1 MSGIRFRRA
10 VVVGTCG
17 MAALASITSG
27 AAAASRSSERVR
39 AARVRVD
46 PTEGAPLTTIRVAAR
61 GFGAFE
67 RVQFVFIDSERG
79 TERILTKL
87 SDQNGS
93 VSGETEVPPDATV
106 GPQRVGAR
114 GLTTGLHASTPFTV
128 T

>member
-1 MSGIRFRRA
+1 MSGKRLRKA
-10 VVVGTCG
+10 VVVGTLG
-17 MAALASITSG
+17 IAVLASATV
-27 AAAASRSSERVR
+27 AAEGASRSPGGGRG
-39 AARVRVD
+39 AMVRVD
-46 PTEGAPLTTIRVAAR
+46 PTEGPPSSAIRVAAR

-67 RVQFVFIDSERG
+67 RVQFVFADSERG

-87 SDQNGS
+87 SDQNGF

-114 GLTTGLHASTPFTV
+114 GLTTGLRASTPFTV